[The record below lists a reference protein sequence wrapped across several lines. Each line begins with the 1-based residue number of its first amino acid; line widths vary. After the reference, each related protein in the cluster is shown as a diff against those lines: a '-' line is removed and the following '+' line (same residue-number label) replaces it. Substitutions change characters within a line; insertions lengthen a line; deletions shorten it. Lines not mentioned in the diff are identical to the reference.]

1 LVIFEEKSAGRIEG
15 EYVPWV
21 GARLDGVEAWLEGW
35 PDPAASPELAE
46 ELVGDDPLEP
56 PPEPHPKRASA
67 ATAVSANDQIRFAFP
82 NGFIVG
88 NSSRSASVILYSYAA
103 QMKGA

>member
-1 LVIFEEKSAGRIEG
+1 MIFEEKSAGRIEG

-21 GARLDGVEAWLEGW
+21 GARLDGVEGW
-35 PDPAASPELAE
+35 PGPAACPELAE

-56 PPEPHPKRASA
+56 PPEPHPKRATA
-67 ATAVSANDQIRFAFP
+67 AH
-82 NGFIVG
+82 
-88 NSSRSASVILYSYAA
+88 SSRSALVILYSYAA

>member
-1 LVIFEEKSAGRIEG
+1 MIFEEKSAGRIEG

-56 PPEPHPKRASA
+56 PPEPHPKRATA
-67 ATAVSANDQIRFAFP
+67 ATAVSANDQIRFGFP

-88 NSSRSASVILYSYAA
+88 HSSRSALVILYSYAA